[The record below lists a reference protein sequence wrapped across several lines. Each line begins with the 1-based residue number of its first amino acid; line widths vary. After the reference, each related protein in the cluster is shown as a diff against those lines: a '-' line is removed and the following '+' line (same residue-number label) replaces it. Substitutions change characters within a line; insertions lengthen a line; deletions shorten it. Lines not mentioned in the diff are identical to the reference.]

1 LLDKIPKFAQVD
13 SLPNWID
20 MTMTAHHVNIE
31 FVGGHIIEMHGRHG
45 MDLPKGAKEI
55 VPVWADTEQDQH
67 MMYNEML
74 EWTFKPNYEDAD
86 GTLQNPR
93 LGFYYR

>member
-1 LLDKIPKFAQVD
+1 
-13 SLPNWID
+13 
-20 MTMTAHHVNIE
+20 
-31 FVGGHIIEMHGRHG
+31 
-45 MDLPKGAKEI
+45 
-55 VPVWADTEQDQH
+55 